1 MEVIENVKS
10 KNMWPTTT
18 YTFTVNNIDNEQIR
32 NEILDRE
39 QKGLGFQFDSIQ
51 GGGWQSNKDLL
62 SWPGPRPWAQT
73 WGPDSSEFRPEF
85 RDLKKSLVIGVN
97 EILSQIYVDNSTIR
111 MINSWANISRKGEC
125 TMPHIHEE
133 ASWSCVYYVTP
144 TEDANLYLKD
154 PRLLEYMDKSHHYL
168 KQPYTNVI
176 RKRPFNEGEAILFPS
191 WLEHGV
197 GAGTKE
203 MTRISISCNFLIE
216 V

>member
-1 MEVIENVKS
+1 MKLIDNVKS
-10 KNMWPTTT
+10 KDMWPTTT
-18 YTFTVNNIDNEQIR
+18 YTFTVNDIDNEQIKNR
-32 NEILDRE
+32 VIERE
-39 QKGLGFQFDSIQ
+39 QQGLGFRFDPIQ

-62 SWPGPRPWAQT
+62 
-73 WGPDSSEFRPEF
+73 DSEFSYLR
-85 RDLKKSLVIGVN
+85 KSLIIGVN
-97 EILSQIYVDNSTIR
+97 EILSQIYVDDASIK

-154 PRLLEYMDKSHHYL
+154 PRLLEQMDKSHHFL
-168 KQPYTNVI
+168 KQPYANTI

-197 GAGTKE
+197 GAGIKNAI
-203 MTRISISCNFLIE
+203 RISIACNFLIE
-216 V
+216 G

>member
-18 YTFTVNNIDNEQIR
+18 YTFTVNNIDNIQIK

-39 QKGLGFQFDSIQ
+39 QKGLGFKFDSIQ

-62 SWPGPRPWAQT
+62 H
-73 WGPDSSEFRPEF
+73 SEFRPEF

-97 EILSQIYVDNSTIR
+97 KILSQSYVDNASIK

-125 TMPHIHEE
+125 TMSHIHEE

-144 TEDANLYLKD
+144 TEDANLYFKD

-176 RKRPFNEGEAILFPS
+176 RKRPFNEGEVILFPS

-197 GAGTKE
+197 GAATKE

-216 V
+216 G

>member
-1 MEVIENVKS
+1 MEIIENVTS

-18 YTFTVNNIDNEQIR
+18 YTFTVNNIDNEHIK
-32 NEILDRE
+32 NKVLERE
-39 QKGLGFQFDSIQ
+39 QKGLGFRFDPIQ

-62 SWPGPRPWAQT
+62 
-73 WGPDSSEFRPEF
+73 DYEFSF
-85 RDLKKSLVIGVN
+85 LKKSLLIGVN
-97 EILSQIYVDNSTIR
+97 EILSKIYVDDASIK
-111 MINSWANISRKGEC
+111 MINSWANISRKSEY

-168 KQPYTNVI
+168 RKPYGNMI
-176 RKRPFNEGEAILFPS
+176 RKRPFESGEAILIPS

-197 GAGTKE
+197 GVGTKDAI
-203 MTRISISCNFLIE
+203 RISIACNFLIGK
-216 V
+216 

>member
-18 YTFTVNNIDNEQIR
+18 YTFTVNNIDNEQIK
-32 NEILDRE
+32 NKIIEKE
-39 QKGLGFQFDSIQ
+39 QKGLGFRFDPIQ

-62 SWPGPRPWAQT
+62 
-73 WGPDSSEFRPEF
+73 DLEFRPEF
-85 RDLKKSLVIGVN
+85 CDLKKSLLIGIN
-97 EILSQIYVDNSTIR
+97 KILGQLYVDDSTIR

-197 GAGTKE
+197 STGTKDAI
-203 MTRISISCNFLIE
+203 RISISCNFLIE
-216 V
+216 G

>member
-10 KNMWPTTT
+10 KDMWPTTT
-18 YTFTVNNIDNEQIR
+18 YTFTVNDVDNEFIKD
-32 NEILDRE
+32 NVLYRE
-39 QKGLGFQFDSIQ
+39 QKGLGFKFDPIQ

-62 SWPGPRPWAQT
+62 
-73 WGPDSSEFRPEF
+73 DFEFSF
-85 RDLKKSLVIGVN
+85 LKKSLLVGVN
-97 EILSQIYVDNSTIR
+97 EILSKIYVDNASIK

-133 ASWSCVYYVTP
+133 SNWSCVYYVTP

-168 KQPYTNVI
+168 KQPYANTI
-176 RKRPFNEGEAILFPS
+176 RKRPFGVGEAILFPS

-197 GAGTKE
+197 GVGTKDAI
-203 MTRISISCNFLIE
+203 RISIASNFLIGK
-216 V
+216 

>member
-1 MEVIENVKS
+1 MKVIENVKS
-10 KNMWPTTT
+10 RYMWPTTT
-18 YTFTVNNIDNEQIR
+18 YTFTVNNIDNEQIK
-32 NEILDRE
+32 NKILERE
-39 QKGLGFQFDSIQ
+39 QKGLGFRFDSIQ
-51 GGGWQSNKDLL
+51 GSGWQSNKDLL
-62 SWPGPRPWAQT
+62 
-73 WGPDSSEFRPEF
+73 DSEFP
-85 RDLKKSLVIGVN
+85 DLKKSLLIGVN
-97 EILSQIYVDNSTIR
+97 EILGQIYVDNASIR

-168 KQPYTNVI
+168 KQPYANVI

-197 GAGTKE
+197 GAGTKNAI
-203 MTRISISCNFLIE
+203 RISISCNFLIE
-216 V
+216 G

>member
-1 MEVIENVKS
+1 MKVIENVKS
-10 KNMWPTTT
+10 RYMWPTTT
-18 YTFTVNNIDNEQIR
+18 YTFTVNNIDNEQIK
-32 NEILDRE
+32 NKILERE
-39 QKGLGFQFDSIQ
+39 QKGLGFRFDSIQ
-51 GGGWQSNKDLL
+51 GSGWQSNKDLL
-62 SWPGPRPWAQT
+62 
-73 WGPDSSEFRPEF
+73 DSEFL
-85 RDLKKSLVIGVN
+85 DLKKSLLIGVN
-97 EILSQIYVDNSTIR
+97 EILGQIYVDNASIR

-125 TMPHIHEE
+125 TLPHIHEE

-197 GAGTKE
+197 GVGTKDAI
-203 MTRISISCNFLIE
+203 RISISCNFLIE

>member
-1 MEVIENVKS
+1 MKIIDNVKS
-10 KNMWPTTT
+10 NNMWPTTT
-18 YTFTVNNIDNEQIR
+18 YTFTVNNIDNERIK
-32 NEILDRE
+32 NKIIERE
-39 QKGLGFQFDSIQ
+39 QKGLGFRFDPMH

-62 SWPGPRPWAQT
+62 
-73 WGPDSSEFRPEF
+73 DLEFYYLR
-85 RDLKKSLVIGVN
+85 KSLLIGIN
-97 EILSQIYVDNSTIR
+97 DILGEIYVDDASIK

-133 ASWSCVYYVTP
+133 SSWSCVYYVTP

-168 KQPYTNVI
+168 KQPYANVI
-176 RKRPFNEGEAILFPS
+176 RKRPFGVGEAILFPS

-203 MTRISISCNFLIE
+203 AIRISIASNFLIE
-216 V
+216 R

>member
-1 MEVIENVKS
+1 MKVIENVKS
-10 KNMWPTTT
+10 RYMWPTTT
-18 YTFTVNNIDNEQIR
+18 YTFTVNNIDNEQIK
-32 NEILDRE
+32 NKILERE
-39 QKGLGFQFDSIQ
+39 QKGLGFRFDSIQ
-51 GGGWQSNKDLL
+51 GSGWQSNKDLL
-62 SWPGPRPWAQT
+62 
-73 WGPDSSEFRPEF
+73 DSEFL
-85 RDLKKSLVIGVN
+85 DLKKSLLIGVN
-97 EILSQIYVDNSTIR
+97 EILGQIYVDNASIR

-197 GAGTKE
+197 GAGTKNAI
-203 MTRISISCNFLIE
+203 RISISCNFLIE
-216 V
+216 G